1 MLKNKKELPEIIV
14 PTLYNTYEKPKEPNN
29 YSVWINREP
38 KNFQCS
44 VYINGKW
51 FEIFIIKQDELKAE
65 DIKAEDINAQNE
77 YVIDEKDYKFLK
89 AIKDYLS

>member
-1 MLKNKKELPEIIV
+1 MFKNNGKELPEIVV

-29 YSVWINREP
+29 YSVWINRQPE
-38 KNFQCS
+38 NFQCS
-44 VYINGKW
+44 VYIKGKW
-51 FEIFIIKQDELKAE
+51 FEIFSIKQDELKE
-65 DIKAEDINAQNE
+65 EDINFQNE

>member
-1 MLKNKKELPEIIV
+1 MKYKKEKEFPEIIL

-29 YSVWINREP
+29 YSVWINRNP
-38 KNFQCS
+38 KNFQCF

-51 FEIFIIKQDELKAE
+51 FEFFDIKQDELKAE
-65 DIKAEDINAQNE
+65 DMNPENE